1 MCQPNINVRIAFLQS
16 STLFR
21 ISKANSKLN
30 ADRLVLSWSCSGDPI
45 SAFLSRLELQAGHYT
60 IWHLEELWVSKLL
73 STCLHGQMFNHWAI
87 SPGWEKNGSY
97 WHLFLSTHTL
107 YHKNITHLCAFNPS
121 HTIYVFQ
128 VKKISSRAGEKAQWE
143 GTLASNAVDQSSIP
157 GAHMVERESY
167 SGLHAMHGIYPIPK

>member
-1 MCQPNINVRIAFLQS
+1 MCQPNVNVRITFLQS

-60 IWHLEELWVSKLL
+60 IWHLEELWVPKLL

-87 SPGWEKNGSY
+87 SPGWEKMVLTDICFY
-97 WHLFLSTHTL
+97 PLILCTIKILHICVLSTPVTQSMSFRL
-107 YHKNITHLCAFNPS
+107 KRYPLGPGRRLNGKGHLLPMLL
-121 HTIYVFQ
+121 T
-128 VKKISSRAGEKAQWE
+128 RA
-143 GTLASNAVDQSSIP
+143 QSLEP
-157 GAHMVERESY
+157 MW
-167 SGLHAMHGIYPIPK
+167 

>member
-1 MCQPNINVRIAFLQS
+1 MCQPNVNVRITFLQS

-107 YHKNITHLCAFNPS
+107 YHKNITHLCAFNPVTQS
-121 HTIYVFQ
+121 MPFRLKRYPLGPGRRLNGKGHLLPMLLT
-128 VKKISSRAGEKAQWE
+128 RA
-143 GTLASNAVDQSSIP
+143 QSL
-157 GAHMVERESY
+157 E
-167 SGLHAMHGIYPIPK
+167 PIW